1 MEILKSIIFNGYFL
15 GMVEKLKLKICS
27 IKFVLL
33 SVDLQMEFNRFDTV
47 LTNDDFKW
55 WKSIE
60 TDYVFNIVTI
70 FTDFCR
76 ANQIG
81 NQKFSMSKQHFQ
93 FQFDFNIMFQDGLIQ
108 LLLHRVPIKLIF
120 QLAK

>member
-1 MEILKSIIFNGYFL
+1 M
-15 GMVEKLKLKICS
+15 
-27 IKFVLL
+27 
-33 SVDLQMEFNRFDTV
+33 
-47 LTNDDFKW
+47 TNDHFKC
-55 WKSIE
+55 WKYIKTVSL
-60 TDYVFNIVTI
+60 FSIVTI

-81 NQKFSMSKQHFQ
+81 NQKLSMSKQHFQ
-93 FQFDFNIMFQDGLIQ
+93 FQFDFNIMFQAGLIQ